1 MKRLLSL
8 AALAL
13 VSLASAATTRQPNI
27 VLIYSDDHAYQA
39 ISAYGDGRKLM
50 DEMAV
55 DTKLDCFE
63 LDPDFLLSSGR
74 NMVNNAN
81 RLQTGKIFSLRV
93 VGDHVYIYRLR

>member
-1 MKRLLSL
+1 MPRY
-8 AALAL
+8 A
-13 VSLASAATTRQPNI
+13 PNKK
-27 VLIYSDDHAYQA
+27 LI
-39 ISAYGDGRKLM
+39 RKLM